1 MQESL
6 EEGDT
11 EITFN
16 NINFEESL
24 LNKMLVDLHIIQLK
38 KSQDIVILLNFL

>member
-24 LNKMLVDLHIIQLK
+24 LNKMLVDPACYTVEKI
-38 KSQDIVILLNFL
+38 SRLLSFC